1 MAPRRTHPN
10 SARQA
15 RIDKRAEVL
24 RREESERHS
33 TDAGKLATHRRHTLH
48 DDAARAALLPT
59 SQLKIVARP
68 SRCAHRGSAIH
79 TRSPANIFHLA
90 PPLVAPFTSGHP
102 PITMT
107 TASVSALGPGL
118 ASRMSMEQLQ
128 AAYLLYSSI
137 NHVATNVNA
146 MSLAATR
153 QTFMNHLKSIVRMP
167 HGGAAGG
174 GSQQTGFEMELVSS
188 TGANALFAGWPN
200 YQSSHAGHRQSWE
213 LRSME
218 DLLLLKLHEKPAGW
232 GAMMGKPIPMAPGR
246 TSHVGLLLCAPPF
259 TATWVQRHDGT
270 TSLCVRF
277 PLVLWTEADA
287 VILPPDDAE
296 GVPFFVDPPL

>member
-1 MAPRRTHPN
+1 
-10 SARQA
+10 
-15 RIDKRAEVL
+15 
-24 RREESERHS
+24 
-33 TDAGKLATHRRHTLH
+33 
-48 DDAARAALLPT
+48 
-59 SQLKIVARP
+59 
-68 SRCAHRGSAIH
+68 
-79 TRSPANIFHLA
+79 
-90 PPLVAPFTSGHP
+90 
-102 PITMT
+102 MT

-137 NHVATNVNA
+137 NHVATNVNV
-146 MSLAATR
+146 MTLAVLR
-153 QTFMNHLKSIVRMP
+153 QTFMNHMKSIVRMP

-200 YQSSHAGHRQSWE
+200 YQGDPGGWRQSWE

-232 GAMMGKPIPMAPGR
+232 GAMMGKPIPIAPGR
-246 TSHVGLLLCAPPF
+246 TSHVGLLMCAPPF
-259 TATWVQRHDGT
+259 TATWVCRFDGT
-270 TSLCVRF
+270 TSLCIRF

-296 GVPFFVDPPL
+296 GTPFYVDPPLAPGLHRDMFKSWGRSVAAALVMRGFPLSAPARAHLPAEYASDAESLDSFAESS

>member
-1 MAPRRTHPN
+1 
-10 SARQA
+10 
-15 RIDKRAEVL
+15 
-24 RREESERHS
+24 
-33 TDAGKLATHRRHTLH
+33 
-48 DDAARAALLPT
+48 
-59 SQLKIVARP
+59 
-68 SRCAHRGSAIH
+68 
-79 TRSPANIFHLA
+79 
-90 PPLVAPFTSGHP
+90 
-102 PITMT
+102 MT

-296 GVPFFVDPPL
+296 GVPFYVDPPLSPGWHRDMFKTWGRRVAGELLMRGFPLSAPARAHLPQEYASDGESVASIAESSQSV